1 MYIQT
6 KEAGRKGENQ
16 IISGQFSRGT
26 NREIW
31 TRLPH
36 FQPLCF
42 LFLSHPQR
50 DGKERKATRN
60 LAQPF
65 RCFSVSVEGLKT
77 EDNWPLSAPI
87 PARLSWGRGA
97 GEA

>member
-1 MYIQT
+1 MDKAPT
-6 KEAGRKGENQ
+6 
-16 IISGQFSRGT
+16 FST
-26 NREIW
+26 
-31 TRLPH
+31 LV
-36 FQPLCF
+36 F
-42 LFLSHPQR
+42 LVMVTLSHPQR
-50 DGKERKATRN
+50 DGKERKVTRN